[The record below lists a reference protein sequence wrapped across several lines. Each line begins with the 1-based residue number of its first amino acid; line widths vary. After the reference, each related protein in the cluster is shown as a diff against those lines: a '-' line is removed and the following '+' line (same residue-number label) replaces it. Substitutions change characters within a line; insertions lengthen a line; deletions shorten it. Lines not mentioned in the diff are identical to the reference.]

1 MPKALSDIVGEGV
14 GGGASAFAGGG
25 GGGGLTAV
33 DVALDFGATPVPA
46 KRFTVTTPVAV
57 GRPVLMQVSASE
69 GDTLEL
75 DHFVCAARVS
85 AADTIDAFVSAVSG
99 PVAGVYTFTIFLG

>member
-25 GGGGLTAV
+25 GGGLTAV
-33 DVALDFGATPVPA
+33 NVALDFGVTPVHA
-46 KRFTVTTPVAV
+46 KRFTITTPVTT
-57 GRPVLMQVSASE
+57 GRPVVMQASASE

-85 AADTIDAFVSAVSG
+85 AADTIEAFVSAVSG
-99 PVAGVYTFTIFLG
+99 PVAGVYTFTLFLG

>member
-14 GGGASAFAGGG
+14 GDGASAWAGG

-33 DVALDFGATPVPA
+33 DVALDFGATPVIS
-46 KRFTVTTPVAV
+46 KRFTISTPVAV
-57 GRPVLMQVSASE
+57 ARPVIMQVSASE

-85 AADTIDAFVSAVSG
+85 AANTIDAFVFAVSG
-99 PVAGVYTFTIFLG
+99 PVTGIYTFTLFLG